1 MYITG
6 GNDRLLKFFT
16 KTHDLPDIFPEIFL
30 RVYRILGIP
39 QHKSVIAQ
47 GLDLQVIVKIHDS
60 CHFLAGRSSKNCL
73 IQFPRLAGRTY
84 DQTFPVFIQKTL
96 GNPRSSG
103 KIFKM

>member
-16 KTHDLPDIFPEIFL
+16 KAHDLPDIFPEIFL

-39 QHKSVIAQ
+39 QHKTVVAQ
-47 GLDLQVIVKIHDS
+47 WLNLQIVVEIHDS
-60 CHFLAGRSSKNCL
+60 RHFLAGRSSKNCL
-73 IQFPRLAGRTY
+73 VQFSCLAGRAY